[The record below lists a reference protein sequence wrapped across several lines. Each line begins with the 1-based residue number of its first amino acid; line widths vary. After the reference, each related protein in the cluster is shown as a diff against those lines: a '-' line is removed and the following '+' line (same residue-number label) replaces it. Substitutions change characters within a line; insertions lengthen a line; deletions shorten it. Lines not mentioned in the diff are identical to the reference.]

1 MTGNRRDRRSAEA
14 EAWHAW
20 YGTQRWKRRRARQL
34 AEHPLCASC
43 LQDGRVVA
51 ASVADHL
58 ERHAG
63 DYQAFWFGP
72 LQSLCASC
80 HSGRKQQAERVGYH
94 YGCDVNGHPLD
105 PNHPWNRGG

>member
-1 MTGNRRDRRSAEA
+1 MARMVRHAALEAPPRPATGRASALRFVPAGWTRR
-14 EAWHAW
+14 
-20 YGTQRWKRRRARQL
+20 
-34 AEHPLCASC
+34 
-43 LQDGRVVA
+43 GRT
-51 ASVADHL
+51 VADHL

-80 HSGRKQQAERVGYH
+80 HSSRKQQAERVGYH
-94 YGCDVNGHPLD
+94 YGCDVRGHPLD